1 MLIPMSKTITDALVW
16 SSAGSSSSLW
26 GKGDIREWA
35 FLPGSDRLSR
45 SARSDMKPGRME
57 CWLIICWIS

>member
-1 MLIPMSKTITDALVW
+1 MSAHRFLLINGKYISCSSPMSKTITDALVW

-35 FLPGSDRLSR
+35 FLPGSDR
-45 SARSDMKPGRME
+45 AQPVCK
-57 CWLIICWIS
+57 I